1 MKKLVTL
8 LLSFVVALALVLPA
22 EAVEDGQ
29 VMYFGGT
36 VPALAAG
43 LIGRIDTTSETS
55 LTFEMANNK
64 LVIPY
69 AAIKSYEYSTEVT
82 HHLGVLG
89 AIAVG
94 LAKKRQHQ
102 HFFRISYLDAG
113 NVPQVA
119 VFEVSKH
126 MPRTLQAVLD
136 TRAPNKCKPHCLRT
150 EPDSSSRPHA
160 AQTE

>member
-69 AAIKSYEYSTEVT
+69 AAIKSYGFCTTICKSAHSTR
-82 HHLGVLG
+82 LSGKRRIRSWWLPN
-89 AIAVG
+89 AVP
-94 LAKKRQHQ
+94 LA
-102 HFFRISYLDAG
+102 A
-113 NVPQVA
+113 
-119 VFEVSKH
+119 
-126 MPRTLQAVLD
+126 
-136 TRAPNKCKPHCLRT
+136 
-150 EPDSSSRPHA
+150 DSSCLDNRGRGGA
-160 AQTE
+160 EL

>member
-1 MKKLVTL
+1 MKKLLAL
-8 LLSFVVALALVLPA
+8 LLFLALALPA

-36 VPALAAG
+36 VPAIAPG
-43 LIGRIDTTSETS
+43 LIGRLDTTSETS
-55 LTFEMANNK
+55 LTFGAANTK

-69 AAIKSYEYSTEVT
+69 AAITSYEYSTEVT

-94 LAKKRQHQ
+94 LLKKRERQ

-113 NVPQVA
+113 NVSQVA
-119 VFEVSKH
+119 VFEVPKH
-126 MPRTLQAVLD
+126 LPRTIQAVLD
-136 TRAPNKCKPHCLRT
+136 TRAPKKCKPPLRCL
-150 EPDSSSRPHA
+150 D
-160 AQTE
+160 